1 MFVVHLNASKTE
13 LIWFRLKHL
22 LNKVTENDLTP
33 RLHSGRDHP
42 VRVVRDVG
50 VMLDSELSM
59 KKHVTEIA
67 SSCFT
72 ILAD

>member
-1 MFVVHLNASKTE
+1 
-13 LIWFRLKHL
+13 LILVPFIHA
-22 LNKVTENDLTP
+22 V
-33 RLHSGRDHP
+33 G
-42 VRVVRDVG
+42 VVRDVG

-72 ILAD
+72 IFAD